1 MPQQFLIQVDNK
13 YWYYAVM
20 CCVAQV
26 LSGVPEGWSPGLVKP
41 WEGGV
46 VGVAYRTTPRRLGK
60 GGSALIGLTLTKI
73 GQGVFWST
81 GFQTGV
87 IPL

>member
-1 MPQQFLIQVDNK
+1 M
-13 YWYYAVM
+13 
-20 CCVAQV
+20 

-60 GGSALIGLTLTKI
+60 GGSALIGPNLIKTGQCVCFGQPTLKLTSFSFEYYLICPIIKSFVTLL
-73 GQGVFWST
+73 
-81 GFQTGV
+81 
-87 IPL
+87 PLFLYF